1 LQFRATFDNIKN
13 VGELLESRQG
23 ETAGG
28 WFGEDFVGRAALTNG
43 KNKLNPK
50 EKQEMRAALLARRVV
65 LCGDVDH
72 MQDNTLSQPMAA
84 ASGDLSTVPYHMA
97 DVGTDNFEREFTL
110 GLIENE
116 EEELREIDAALER
129 LEKSAFGIC
138 EVCGKPIPKS
148 RLKIIPYAKLCIEC
162 KKGEEHVKTP

>member
-1 LQFRATFDNIKN
+1 MGLDR
-13 VGELLESRQG
+13 R
-23 ETAGG
+23 
-28 WFGEDFVGRAALTNG
+28 RLTLPTS

-50 EKQEMRAALLARRVV
+50 EKQDLRSALLSRRTV
-65 LCGDVDH
+65 LMGDVSNMHDSA
-72 MQDNTLSQPMAA
+72 LSKSGAV

-97 DVGTDNFEREFTL
+97 DVGTDNFEHEFTL

-129 LEKSAFGIC
+129 LEKGTFGTC
-138 EVCGKPIPKS
+138 ERCKELIPKS

-162 KKGEEHVKTP
+162 KRGEEHEPPAAP